1 MSIKK
6 TGLLII
12 ALSLFFMAPV
22 ISQAA
27 EDGEMAIYPA
37 NWDGKNEY
45 TKYWYIYNLDKG
57 EEYNDQV
64 VIENTGDNSLQA
76 KIYPVDALTTSD
88 GAFALENEDEPRDE
102 IGQWVHLSEN
112 EVDLQPGEK
121 KTIDFT
127 FKVPADASVGEHI
140 GGIIV
145 ENKQMK
151 SGKQINL
158 KTRVGVRI
166 YETIPGEIIKKIEVA
181 DLQAKGYFNNIW
193 SLFYNYQ
200 VQYNL
205 VNQGNVQVKPKVE
218 MELTSDWFGSATKE
232 EKETN
237 GSIFP
242 GKQISFEHQID
253 KNLWIGPYK
262 VLITVNQE
270 GAAPVQISHTFWV
283 WPWKLI
289 VLGILLLV
297 GLISWIYTIFNNQ
310 NEVEEFWLEEKE
322 PEKIKVNTKKEVKN
336 KKQTK
341 NTNTKKVKSRTVKS
355 KKK

>member
-1 MSIKK
+1 M
-6 TGLLII
+6 
-12 ALSLFFMAPV
+12 
-22 ISQAA
+22 
-27 EDGEMAIYPA
+27 
-37 NWDGKNEY
+37 
-45 TKYWYIYNLDKG
+45 
-57 EEYNDQV
+57 
-64 VIENTGDNSLQA
+64 
-76 KIYPVDALTTSD
+76 
-88 GAFALENEDEPRDE
+88 
-102 IGQWVHLSEN
+102 
-112 EVDLQPGEK
+112 
-121 KTIDFT
+121 
-127 FKVPADASVGEHI
+127 
-140 GGIIV
+140 
-145 ENKQMK
+145 
-151 SGKQINL
+151 
-158 KTRVGVRI
+158 
-166 YETIPGEIIKKIEVA
+166 
-181 DLQAKGYFNNIW
+181 
-193 SLFYNYQ
+193 
-200 VQYNL
+200 QYNL

-218 MELTSDWFGSATKE
+218 MELTSDWFGSVTKE

-289 VLGILLLV
+289 VLGVLLLI

-341 NTNTKKVKSRTVKS
+341 NTNTKKVKNRTAKS